1 MCCLADIG
9 AARVHIPVSRVIL
22 LAGPSGSGKSY
33 VARRTGLP
41 VLCLD
46 DFYRDGDDPMLPRTA
61 TGAADWESAQSWD
74 GDAAVAAIEALGR
87 DGRAEVPIYA
97 FGQDH
102 RTGSRVM
109 DLGGSPLFVGE
120 GIFAAEILAACR
132 DRKLLAAAYTL
143 RRPRTVTYVR
153 RLARDLNEARKP
165 PGVLLRRGVALLRAE
180 PAVLARQTS
189 LGAEPASAR
198 QFLAR
203 IAAIQSASRTPV

>member
-1 MCCLADIG
+1 MY
-9 AARVHIPVSRVIL
+9 IPVSRVIL

-46 DFYRDGDDPMLPRTA
+46 DFYRDGDDPVLPRTA
-61 TGAADWESAQSWD
+61 SGPADWESAESWD
-74 GDAAVAAIEALGR
+74 GEAAVTAIEALCR
-87 DGRAEVPIYA
+87 DGRAETPIYA

-109 DLGGSPLFVGE
+109 DLAGSPLFVAE
-120 GIFAAEILAACR
+120 GIFAAEILSACL
-132 DRKLLAAAYTL
+132 DRKVLAAAYTL

-165 PGVLLRRGVALLRAE
+165 PSVLLRRGVALLRAE
-180 PAVLARQTS
+180 PAVLARQTG

-198 QFLAR
+198 QILAR
-203 IAAIQSASRTPV
+203 IGVIRSTSRTPA